1 MLKFNKLFSHI
12 SPLTSFKFQQ
22 SDLTEEERSE
32 IRKKSEEATKEA
44 ANLKLPPK
52 SDFCVREWVPY
63 NDYAVPDVLD
73 AVGLHWGVPTVQRL
87 WFR

>member
-1 MLKFNKLFSHI
+1 M
-12 SPLTSFKFQQ
+12 
-22 SDLTEEERSE
+22 
-32 IRKKSEEATKEA
+32 
-44 ANLKLPPK
+44 KLPPK

-63 NDYAVPDVLD
+63 NDDAVPDVLD

>member
-1 MLKFNKLFSHI
+1 MIAAEGEQKASRAL
-12 SPLTSFKFQQ
+12 
-22 SDLTEEERSE
+22 
-32 IRKKSEEATKEA
+32 KEA
-44 ANLKLPPK
+44 ADMKPPPK
-52 SDFCVREWVPY
+52 AEFCVREWLPY